1 MSTTP
6 APQREGNQ
14 KKTGTRLLAIGA
26 AVIAVGVVI
35 LLALSGS
42 DSGTPKGIGVAFI
55 LLGALPALAG
65 AVLVGSALI
74 SGRSRKG
81 KPFA

>member
-6 APQREGNQ
+6 APEREGKQ
-14 KKTGTRLLAIGA
+14 KSTGTRLLVIGL
-26 AVIAVGVVI
+26 AVIAIGVVI

-55 LLGALPALAG
+55 SLGSLPTIAG
-65 AVLVGSALI
+65 LVLIGSAAI